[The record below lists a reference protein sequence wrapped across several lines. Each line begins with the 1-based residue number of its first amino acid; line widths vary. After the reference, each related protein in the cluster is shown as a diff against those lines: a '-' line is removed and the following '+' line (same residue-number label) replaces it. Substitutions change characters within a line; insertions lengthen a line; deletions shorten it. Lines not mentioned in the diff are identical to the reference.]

1 MVDKELEK
9 IIEEEKIATL
19 KRLLDFDMPDDII
32 AIATNFSLNEVA
44 SYRSQFQP
52 IEDEDIDFHLAL
64 IRMHN
69 KASYIEAMTDSY
81 EAGVKKGL
89 LKKDKDALDLPMNQQ
104 YVKNMAKGFA
114 TGFESGLDI
123 GRKHKTDE
131 IFETLYRA
139 GHSDE
144 SISTILDMPEAEVTK
159 IRKKWFRWS

>member
-9 IIEEEKIATL
+9 IIEEEKIETL
-19 KRLLDFDMPDDII
+19 KRLLDVGMTDDII
-32 AIATNFSLNEVA
+32 AIATNFSLDEVA
-44 SYRSQFQP
+44 SYRNQFQTVDE
-52 IEDEDIDFHLAL
+52 EDCDYPLEL

-104 YVKNMAKGFA
+104 YVKNLAKGFA

-123 GRKHKTDE
+123 GRKQKSDQ

>member
-19 KRLLDFDMPDDII
+19 KRLLDFEMSDDII
-32 AIATNFSLNEVA
+32 AIATNFSLDEVA
-44 SYRSQFQP
+44 EYRDQFQTVDE
-52 IEDEDIDFHLAL
+52 EDCDYPLEL

-69 KASYIEAMTDSY
+69 KVGYIDAMADSF
-81 EAGVKKGL
+81 ERGVKKGL
-89 LKKDKDALDLPMNQQ
+89 LEKDKDALDSPSNQQ
-104 YVKNMAKGFA
+104 YIRNLVKGFA
-114 TGFESGLDI
+114 IGFESGLDI